1 VKKTAAD
8 KADVPDERSLEV
20 LDARDNQRSWGW
32 GNINNLGLD
41 DLLDERCWGGNHSWT
56 AGDEDILGL
65 SQVGD
70 GNVLSIELGVEVHV
84 VLSDLGEV
92 LLEDLSLGSGLGE
105 VVTEDV
111 VGILESGDGVGLGI
125 QTDGHVVELVSCS
138 VKLEVEIGDSGIET
152 IGLVNQSNI
161 GLLNLADM
169 SLSCGEGALE
179 IGTVGSGGVQVVGQI
194 SHGSIK
200 VGDLIS

>member
-1 VKKTAAD
+1 M
-8 KADVPDERSLEV
+8 
-20 LDARDNQRSWGW
+20 
-32 GNINNLGLD
+32 
-41 DLLDERCWGGNHSWT
+41 
-56 AGDEDILGL
+56 GL

-105 VVTEDV
+105 VVIEDV

-138 VKLEVEIGDSGIET
+138 VKLEVKIGDSGIET

-169 SLSCGEGALE
+169 SLSCGKGALE
-179 IGTVGSGGVQVVGQI
+179 IGAVSSGGVQVVG
-194 SHGSIK
+194 
-200 VGDLIS
+200 